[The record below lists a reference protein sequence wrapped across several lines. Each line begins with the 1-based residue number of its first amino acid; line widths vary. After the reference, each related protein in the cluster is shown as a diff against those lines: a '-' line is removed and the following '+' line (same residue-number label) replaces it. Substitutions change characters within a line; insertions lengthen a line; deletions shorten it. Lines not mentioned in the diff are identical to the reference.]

1 MCPISFQGR
10 RLTNRSFPSHIDPH
24 VYYCVYIE
32 GLFIPSAS
40 MGCMYA
46 EARGYVLPTA
56 SHHAGA
62 LPRSFAHGQN
72 PVAAVA

>member
-1 MCPISFQGR
+1 MVLR
-10 RLTNRSFPSHIDPH
+10 